1 MPPLACTLLPEA
13 VELLS
18 AAELDG
24 NELAHL
30 IDELTLVNSGV
41 QFTPGAAL
49 KPRGS
54 FILIQF
60 APLRPTM
67 NCTPELTIKAKHK
80 YKEELR
86 VLLMRGV
93 LETLARA
100 AIADEPEIYRESPS

>member
-1 MPPLACTLLPEA
+1 
-13 VELLS
+13 
-18 AAELDG
+18 
-24 NELAHL
+24 
-30 IDELTLVNSGV
+30 
-41 QFTPGAAL
+41 
-49 KPRGS
+49 
-54 FILIQF
+54 
-60 APLRPTM
+60 M